1 VRPAAVLLGLVGVRM
16 TRLERGLV
24 GWFGIRGAGSVY
36 YLAYA
41 IQHGIEE
48 DLAAQL
54 TSITMIAVTASV
66 LLHGVSV
73 TPLMNAYAA
82 RRSTRG

>member
-1 VRPAAVLLGLVGVRM
+1 M
-16 TRLERGLV
+16 

-41 IQHGIEE
+41 GQHGIEE
-48 DLAAQL
+48 GLAAQL
-54 TSITMIAVTASV
+54 TSITMVAVTACV
-66 LLHGVSV
+66 LLHGISV

-82 RRSTRG
+82 RRSTVR